1 MRRLAIFVLIFLT
14 MTPLTAFSQG
24 EPGIGRNSLGIGG
37 EFSIPV
43 GDLNNVAGLGYGGFA
58 RFQHGVDSRT
68 ALTFTAG
75 YTLWTEEE
83 LGLNSKVETS
93 AFRFLVGGKFYIAP
107 SFFAS
112 IEAGTDA
119 YKFEYSGSVIGG
131 SSTEWMFMI
140 PVGLGFQQ
148 NGFEVSGKF
157 YVLDFDVPSF
167 SITAGYNWILG

>member
-1 MRRLAIFVLIFLT
+1 MRTFAVVLFCLSQVSSHA
-14 MTPLTAFSQG
+14 LSQG

-43 GDLNNVAGLGYGGFA
+43 GDLANVAGLGYGGFA

-68 ALTFTAG
+68 AFTITAG
-75 YTLWTEEE
+75 YTLWTEEQ

-93 AFRFLVGGKFYIAP
+93 AFRFLAGGKFYIAP

-112 IEAGTDA
+112 IEAGADA
-119 YKFEYSGSVIGG
+119 YKFDYSGTVVGG

-157 YVLDFDVPSF
+157 YVLDFDTPSF

>member
-1 MRRLAIFVLIFLT
+1 MHRIFFLLTCLLIVSQ
-14 MTPLTAFSQG
+14 PLFAQG
-24 EPGIGRNSLGIGG
+24 EPGIGKSSLGIGG

-43 GDLNNVAGLGYGGFA
+43 GDLSNVAGLGYGGFE
-58 RFQHGVDSRT
+58 RYQYGVDSRT
-68 ALTFTAG
+68 ALTITAG
-75 YTLWTEEE
+75 YTIWTEEA
-83 LGLNSKVETS
+83 LGLNSAVETS
-93 AFRFLVGGKFYIAP
+93 AFRFLVGGKFYIAR

-119 YKFEYSGSVIGG
+119 YSFKYTGSIVGG
-131 SSTEWMFMI
+131 TTTEWMFMI

-157 YVLDFDVPSF
+157 YVLDFDAPSF